1 MDKTYRFS
9 TTDQAARWRSLG
21 VCVLGLIFSYLIP
34 CETVSAEGRAV
45 DLELVIAV
53 DISGSVDDDEAALQR
68 QGYINAF
75 RDPQIVKAIKTGYHG
90 AIAATYYEWAGA
102 HHQQALVK
110 WMVVHDEASA
120 LDFAAALAFEPVTI
134 NVWTSISGMLDAG
147 RLAIESNAFNAKRRV
162 IDISGDGANNDG
174 LLVTDSRA
182 RALAT
187 GLTINGLPIVNDR
200 LSRYGRRQI
209 PNLDF
214 YYTDCVIGG
223 PGAFIIVANGYAD
236 YARAVRRKLILEIA
250 GAVPATTP
258 KAHRANSHQP
268 AEGIVLVRSDVR
280 APCDVGENLR
290 QDWDDY

>member
-1 MDKTYRFS
+1 MDKAYRFS
-9 TTDQAARWRSLG
+9 TTNQAARWCGL
-21 VCVLGLIFSYLIP
+21 VACVLGILFSCLIP
-34 CETVSAEGRAV
+34 LQIVSAEGRPV

-110 WMVVHDEASA
+110 WMVIHDEASA
-120 LDFAAALAFEPVTI
+120 LHFAAALAFEPVTI

-147 RLAIESNAFNAKRRV
+147 RLAIENNVFNAKRRV

-174 LLVTDSRA
+174 FLVTDSRA

-250 GAVPATTP
+250 GATPA
-258 KAHRANSHQP
+258 KAPEAQRADSRQST
-268 AEGIVLVRSDVR
+268 AGIIFAQSDVR
-280 APCDVGENLR
+280 PPCDVGENLR

>member
-1 MDKTYRFS
+1 
-9 TTDQAARWRSLG
+9 
-21 VCVLGLIFSYLIP
+21 
-34 CETVSAEGRAV
+34 
-45 DLELVIAV
+45 
-53 DISGSVDDDEAALQR
+53 
-68 QGYINAF
+68 
-75 RDPQIVKAIKTGYHG
+75 
-90 AIAATYYEWAGA
+90 
-102 HHQQALVK
+102 
-110 WMVVHDEASA
+110 
-120 LDFAAALAFEPVTI
+120 
-134 NVWTSISGMLDAG
+134 LDAG
-147 RLAIESNAFNAKRRV
+147 RLAIENNVFNAKRRV

-174 LLVTDSRA
+174 FLVTDSRA

-250 GAVPATTP
+250 GATPA
-258 KAHRANSHQP
+258 KAPEAQRADSRQS
-268 AEGIVLVRSDVR
+268 AAGIIFAQSDVR
-280 APCDVGENLR
+280 PPCDVGENLR